1 MSCKGNMLQLHQ
13 ILNRKPL
20 SQQNKHQKNISWH
33 LEMENNITST
43 LTNKLNKQSKIHQ
56 GLEEN
61 GRKYQENHQGSC

>member
-20 SQQNKHQKNISWH
+20 SQQNKHQKKISWH

-43 LTNKLNKQSKIHQ
+43 LTNKLNKQSKIHR
-56 GLEEN
+56 GLE
-61 GRKYQENHQGSC
+61 